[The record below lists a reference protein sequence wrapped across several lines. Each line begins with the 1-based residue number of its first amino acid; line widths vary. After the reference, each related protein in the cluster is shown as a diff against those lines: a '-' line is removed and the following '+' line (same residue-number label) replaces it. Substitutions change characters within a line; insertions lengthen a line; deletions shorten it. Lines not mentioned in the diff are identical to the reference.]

1 MILLDN
7 ALVRTDE
14 DRLDQMKR
22 VLSEAAQRRQLRLFT
37 CHLRGMA
44 GHAGAV
50 MGAGLTS
57 LSVRARLA
65 VLVGSLLLSF
75 LALALMALWLP
86 QQIQG
91 LLKTVYADRVV
102 PLSQI
107 KAVSDAYAVTV
118 VDTLHK
124 YRDGAL
130 QADAAAALLKVAV
143 GSADAQWQAYLQT
156 HMTAHEQQLVR
167 EVQPRLEQAAGAAAA
182 LVVMFNQDDRPALNA
197 FAQQR
202 LYQTVEPLTH
212 SLQSLIGL
220 QRTVA
225 HEAYERSV
233 RFIERGQQVVILL
246 CGVVMGLGAWAAARL
261 ARSVTQP
268 LHDAVRLTEAVAS
281 GSLQTPIEARGPQEV
296 GQMLQAVER
305 MRVALM
311 ERADREALT
320 GLLVRRRFDELAQ
333 AECERSARLR
343 SPFSVLLLDL
353 DHFKQVNDE
362 HGHATGDRVLQ
373 ITAAA
378 LQGAV
383 RSIDHVAR
391 YGGEEFAVLLPG
403 TELAAAG
410 RLAERIR
417 EAVAAATAAVMQGTG
432 GVTASIG
439 VAACQPDD
447 EFSLTRLLARADSAL
462 YDAKRGG
469 RNQVVRATDQCP
481 RTVIGS

>member
-1 MILLDN
+1 M
-7 ALVRTDE
+7 
-14 DRLDQMKR
+14 
-22 VLSEAAQRRQLRLFT
+22 
-37 CHLRGMA
+37 
-44 GHAGAV
+44 
-50 MGAGLTS
+50 S

-75 LALALMALWLP
+75 LALSLVALWLP
-86 QQIQG
+86 QQVQG

-118 VDTLHK
+118 VDTLQK

-130 QADAAAALLKVAV
+130 PADAAAASLQAAM
-143 GSADAQWQAYLQT
+143 GSADGHWRAYQQT
-156 HMTAHEQQLVR
+156 HMTERERQLVR
-167 EVQPRLEQAAGAAAA
+167 EVQPHLERAAGAAAA
-182 LVVMFNQDDRPALNA
+182 LVVMFNQDDRPALDA
-197 FAQQR
+197 YARQS
-202 LYQTVEPLTH
+202 LYQTVEPLTQ
-212 SLQSLIGL
+212 SLQALSTL
-220 QRTVA
+220 QRTMA
-225 HEAYERSV
+225 QEAYGRSV
-233 RFIERGQQVVILL
+233 GFIERGQYVVVLL
-246 CGVVMGLGAWAAARL
+246 CAVVTGLGAWAALRL

-268 LHDAVRLTEAVAS
+268 LHEAVQLTEAVAS

-305 MRVALM
+305 MRVALV

-333 AECERSARLR
+333 AECERSVRLR
-343 SPFSVLLLDL
+343 SPFSLLLLDL
-353 DHFKQVNDE
+353 DHFKRVNDE

-403 TELAAAG
+403 TDMAAAD
-410 RLAERIR
+410 RVAERIR
-417 EAVAAATAAVMQGTG
+417 EAVAAATAAVMQGAG

-439 VAACQPDD
+439 VAAGQADD
-447 EFSLTRLLARADSAL
+447 ELSLARLMAMADAAL

-469 RNQVVRATDQCP
+469 RNRVVRAGDHGPWSISGHRDPPLLQRMADDSLCSQAGPTSERGDRHREAAGQAA
-481 RTVIGS
+481 GGWQQG